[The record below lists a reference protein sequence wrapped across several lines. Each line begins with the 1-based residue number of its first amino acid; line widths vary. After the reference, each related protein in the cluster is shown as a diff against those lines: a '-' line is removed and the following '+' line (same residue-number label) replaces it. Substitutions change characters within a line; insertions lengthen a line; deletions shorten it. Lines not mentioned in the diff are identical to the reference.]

1 MRAERR
7 APDATAAMG
16 TRFESLMDQ
25 PPSRSAWLETLQQS
39 NKIRHLFGR
48 NLWPRHLLARHR
60 RGHHRV
66 VPQRRHHRRGGVE
79 ALGTPEV
86 ARRLATLA
94 VDTVAVQTSFVGG
107 HDPAPAA

>member
-7 APDATAAMG
+7 APDATAAIV
-16 TRFESLMDQ
+16 TRVESLMDQ

-86 ARRLATLA
+86 ARRLSPPPGGSAGGEAT
-94 VDTVAVQTSFVGG
+94 FFWG
-107 HDPAPAA
+107 